1 MDWVKPVISAL
12 MFSPLFEF
20 EKNNSNVYSN
30 HLNYIFQVIVNV
42 TNNSILNKPARED
55 YPANENLFKNNK

>member
-42 TNNSILNKPARED
+42 TNNSVLNKPARE
-55 YPANENLFKNNK
+55 E

>member
-20 EKNNSNVYSN
+20 EKNNS
-30 HLNYIFQVIVNV
+30 
-42 TNNSILNKPARED
+42 ILNKPARED